1 MVKVGRPYI
10 SLPICSCYGIFSRLI
25 GQLVR
30 NEDFGFHWRYEKEQ
44 FTYLCFVDDLMIFYR
59 AEVGMISLIENC
71 IDQFWL
77 VSSLSPNHDNNN
89 MFLCGVEYNTKIWL
103 LDVIDYKEG
112 KLLVRY
118 LSVPLITTKLTSP
131 DCLILV
137 DRVMAKAKSLM
148 NCTLSYAGKI

>member
-1 MVKVGRPYI
+1 
-10 SLPICSCYGIFSRLI
+10 
-25 GQLVR
+25 
-30 NEDFGFHWRYEKEQ
+30 
-44 FTYLCFVDDLMIFYR
+44 LCFVDDLMIFYR

-77 VSSLSPNHDNNN
+77 VSSLSPNHDNSN
-89 MFLCGVEYNTKIWL
+89 MFLCGVEYNTKTWL

-118 LSVPLITTKLTSP
+118 LGVPLITTKLTSP

>member
-1 MVKVGRPYI
+1 
-10 SLPICSCYGIFSRLI
+10 
-25 GQLVR
+25 LVR

-77 VSSLSPNHDNNN
+77 VSNLSPNHDNSN

-118 LSVPLITTKLTSP
+118 LGVPHYK
-131 DCLILV
+131 
-137 DRVMAKAKSLM
+137 
-148 NCTLSYAGKI
+148 NHLS